1 MQKRTR
7 ILIGIG
13 FSLVTIVVA
22 LLFLAHHLATRSFP
36 KISGSV
42 SVPGL
47 QSAVKIYRDQ
57 FGVPH
62 VFAESAADAWF
73 GAGFVQAQDR
83 LWQMELIRRAGLGR
97 LSEVLGSAAL
107 KTDRLFRTLGLRRL
121 AEETAR
127 ALDADTRSALEAY
140 ARGVNAC
147 RIGQKGAYAA
157 EFDMLGFEPE
167 PWTVEHSL
175 ILVKLMA
182 WELNTSRW
190 VDITYGLIAQ
200 RIGEERARELYP
212 DWPAKAPKII
222 PREFSSNDVAQLALP
237 LLEADASFRSLLG
250 LSDFGSGSNAW
261 VVGPAKSV
269 TGNAV
274 LANDPHLML
283 TTPGRWYE
291 MHLSAPGLEVT
302 GASLPGMPFI
312 VIGRNRHIA
321 WGITNAMFDDTDYYV
336 EEVDS
341 LEFPSRYKLD
351 NTWLPI
357 QQFVDTILVKD
368 GIPVILTIYR
378 THRGPIVNRMEL
390 AAERSSMLLSMRW
403 AADAV
408 THEARAV
415 MKVNFSENWTE
426 FRESLRDFAAPAQNF
441 MYADVKG
448 NIGYV
453 AAGKIPHRFEQRFA
467 SPYPGWISTYDWKG
481 FVPFDQNPS
490 LHNPPEGYIVSANN
504 KTISSRYPYYL
515 SNNWEPDW
523 RATRIVE
530 LLTLEGKLTLEDHQR
545 IQLDVVSPQA
555 RLLVP
560 HILKA
565 YEGMEPQQEDLR
577 TALNYFRNWNF
588 QMREDDVATTIFE
601 SFLVRAVHNTFF
613 DELGPFLSSLYDT
626 LAAKPLIALTE
637 LLKKDS
643 SAWFDDIR
651 TEHGET
657 KNEIIRMSLEE
668 GIRVLKQWLGGEPKE
683 WRWGE
688 VHEVEFGH
696 VFGENPLL
704 RSLFNVGPFP
714 VGGSHSTVWKG
725 DFRIRKP
732 FWNYLG
738 PSLRIIVDLADENNT
753 RTVIPPGQSGHI
765 YHRDYSSQIPLW
777 RNGAY
782 KRQTMDRAVLERMD
796 APLLTLW
803 PAK

>member
-7 ILIGIG
+7 IFIGIG
-13 FSLVTIVVA
+13 FSFLTIVVA
-22 LLFLAHHLATRSFP
+22 LLFLAHHMATRSFP
-36 KISGSV
+36 KINGSV

-47 QSAVKIYRDQ
+47 QSAVKIYRDH

-62 VFAESAADAWF
+62 VFAESATDAWF

-97 LSEVLGSAAL
+97 LSEVLGPAAL

-127 ALDADTRSALEAY
+127 ALDTETRSALEAY
-140 ARGVNAC
+140 ALGVNAC
-147 RIGQKGAYAA
+147 RMSQKGAYAV

-167 PWTVEHSL
+167 PWTIEHSL
-175 ILVKLMA
+175 VLAKLMA

-190 VDITYGLIAQ
+190 VDITYGLIVQ
-200 RIGEERARELYP
+200 QIGEQRARELYP
-212 DWPAKAPKII
+212 DWPANAPRII
-222 PREFSSNDVAQLALP
+222 PREWSSTEVARQALP

-274 LANDPHLML
+274 LANDPHLIL
-283 TTPGRWYE
+283 TAPGRWYE

-302 GASLPGMPFI
+302 GASLPGIPFI

-321 WGITNAMFDDTDYYV
+321 WGITNAMVDDTDYFV

-351 NTWLPI
+351 NAWLPI
-357 QQFVDTILVKD
+357 HQFVDTILVKD
-368 GIPVILTIYR
+368 GIPVILTSYR
-378 THRGPIVNRMEL
+378 THRGPIINRMEP

-403 AADAV
+403 VADAV

-415 MKVNFSENWTE
+415 MKVNLSENWTE

-448 NIGYV
+448 NIAY
-453 AAGKIPHRFEQRFA
+453 ATAGRIPRRSEQRFA
-467 SPYPGWISTYDWKG
+467 SPYPGWVSTYDWNG

-490 LHNPPEGYIVSANN
+490 LYNPSEGYIVSANN
-504 KTISSRYPYYL
+504 KIISSRYPYYV

-530 LLTLEGKLTLEDHQR
+530 LLALEGKLTLEDHQR

-555 RLLVP
+555 RLLMP

-565 YEGMEPQQEDLR
+565 YEGWEPQQEDLR

-601 SFLVRAVHNTFF
+601 AFLVRAVHNTFF
-613 DELGPFLSSLYDT
+613 DELGPSLSSLYDT

-637 LLKKDS
+637 LLSQDS

-696 VFGENPLL
+696 VFGENSLL

-732 FWNYLG
+732 FRNYLG

-753 RTVIPPGQSGHI
+753 RTVLPPGQSGHI
-765 YHRDYSSQIPLW
+765 YHRDYSNQIPLW

-782 KRQTMDRAVLERMD
+782 KRQTMDRAMLERMD
-796 APLLTLW
+796 ASLLTLW
-803 PAK
+803 PEQ

>member
-7 ILIGIG
+7 ILIGLS
-13 FSLVTIVVA
+13 FSLVAIVVA

-36 KISGSV
+36 KTDGSV
-42 SVPGL
+42 SVRGI

-62 VFAESAADAWF
+62 VFAESETDAWF

-97 LSEVLGSAAL
+97 LSEVLGPAAL

-140 ARGVNAC
+140 ALGVNASQT
-147 RIGQKGAYAA
+147 GQKGAYAV

-167 PWTVEHSL
+167 PWTVVHSL
-175 ILVKLMA
+175 VLAKLMA

-190 VDITYGLIAQ
+190 VDITYGLLVQ
-200 RIGEERARELYP
+200 RLGEERARELYP
-212 DWPAKAPKII
+212 DWPADAPTII
-222 PREFSSNDVAQLALP
+222 PRELSSNNAARLALP
-237 LLEADASFRSLLG
+237 LLAADASFRSLVG

-269 TGNAV
+269 TGNSV

-291 MHLSAPGLEVT
+291 MHLSAPGLEVA
-302 GASLPGMPFI
+302 GASLPGIPFI

-368 GIPVILTIYR
+368 GFPVILTTYR
-378 THRGPIVNRMEL
+378 THRGPIVNRMEP
-390 AAERSSMLLSMRW
+390 AAERSSRLLSMRW
-403 AADAV
+403 VADAV

-415 MKVNFSENWTE
+415 MNVNRSENWRE

-441 MYADVKG
+441 MYADIKG
-448 NIGYV
+448 NIAYV
-453 AAGKIPHRFEQRFA
+453 AAGRIPRRIEQRFA
-467 SPYPGWISTYDWKG
+467 SPYPGWVSTYDWTG
-481 FVPFDQNPS
+481 FVPYDQNPS
-490 LHNPPEGYIVSANN
+490 LLNPPEGYIVSANN
-504 KTISSRYPYYL
+504 KTVSSRYPYYL

-530 LLTLEGKLTLEDHQR
+530 LLALEGKLTLEDHQR

-555 RLLVP
+555 RILVP

-565 YEGMEPQQEDLR
+565 FEGVDPQQEDLR
-577 TALNYFRNWNF
+577 TALTYFRNWNF

-601 SFLVRAVHNTFF
+601 SFLVRAIHNTFS
-613 DELGPFLSSLYDT
+613 DELGPSLSSLYDT
-626 LAAKPLIALTE
+626 LAAKPLTALTE

-668 GIRVLKQWLGGEPKE
+668 SIRVLKQWLGGEPKE

-696 VFGENPLL
+696 VFGENSLL

-732 FWNYLG
+732 FRNYLG
-738 PSLRIIVDLADENNT
+738 PSLRMIVDLADENNT

-765 YHRDYSSQIPLW
+765 YHRDYASQIPLW

-782 KRQTMDRAVLERMD
+782 KRQTMDRGVLERMD

-803 PAK
+803 PAQ

>member
-7 ILIGIG
+7 ILIGIS
-13 FSLVTIVVA
+13 FSIITILVA

-36 KISGSV
+36 KTDGSV
-42 SVPGL
+42 SVRGL
-47 QSAVKIYRDQ
+47 QARVNIYRDP

-62 VFAESAADAWF
+62 IFADSPLDAWF

-97 LSEVLGSAAL
+97 LSEVLGPAAL
-107 KTDRLFRTLGLRRL
+107 NTDRLFRTLGLRRL

-127 ALDADTRSALEAY
+127 ALDAETRAALEAY
-140 ARGVNAC
+140 ALGVNEC
-147 RIGQKGAYAA
+147 RLGQKGAYAA

-175 ILVKLMA
+175 ILAKLMA

-190 VDITYGLIAQ
+190 VDITYGLLVQ
-200 RIGEERARELYP
+200 RLGEQRARELYP
-212 DWPAKAPKII
+212 DWPANAPMII
-222 PREFSSNDVAQLALP
+222 PTEFPSKDAAQLALP
-237 LLEADASFRSLLG
+237 LLEADASFRALLG

-261 VVGPAKSV
+261 VVGPSKSV

-274 LANDPHLML
+274 LANDPHLIL

-291 MHLSAPGLEVT
+291 MHLSAPDLEVS
-302 GASLPGMPFI
+302 GASIPGIPFI
-312 VIGRNRHIA
+312 VIGRNKHIA

-341 LEFPSRYKLD
+341 LEYPTRYKLD
-351 NTWLPI
+351 NAWLPMG
-357 QQFVDTILVKD
+357 QFVDTILVKD
-368 GIPVILTIYR
+368 GVPVILTSYH
-378 THRGPIVNRMEL
+378 THRGPIVNRMEHS
-390 AAERSSMLLSMRW
+390 AERSSRLLSMRW
-403 AADAV
+403 VANAV

-415 MKVNFSENWTE
+415 MNINRAANWKE
-426 FRESLRDFAAPAQNF
+426 FKESLRDFGAPGQNF
-441 MYADVKG
+441 MYADVNG

-453 AAGKIPHRFEQRFA
+453 AGGRIPRRPVQGFA
-467 SPYPGWISTYDWKG
+467 SPYPGWISTYDWNG
-481 FVPFDQNPS
+481 YVPFEQNPS
-490 LHNPPEGYIVSANN
+490 LFNPPEGFIASANN
-504 KTISSRYPYYL
+504 KAISSTYPYYV

-523 RATRIVE
+523 RATRIGE
-530 LLTLEGKLTLEDHQR
+530 LLALEGKLTLEDHQR
-545 IQLDVVSPQA
+545 IQLDLVSPQA

-565 YEGMEPQQEDLR
+565 YEGREPQQDDLR

-613 DELGPFLSSLYDT
+613 DELGPSLSSLYDT

-637 LLKKDS
+637 LLQKDS

-651 TEHGET
+651 TEYGET
-657 KNEIIRMSLEE
+657 KDDIIRMSLEE

-688 VHEVEFGH
+688 VHQVEFGH

-732 FWNYLG
+732 FKNYLG

-782 KRQTMDRAVLERMD
+782 KRQTMDRNALERMD
-796 APLLTLW
+796 IPLLILW
-803 PAK
+803 PSN